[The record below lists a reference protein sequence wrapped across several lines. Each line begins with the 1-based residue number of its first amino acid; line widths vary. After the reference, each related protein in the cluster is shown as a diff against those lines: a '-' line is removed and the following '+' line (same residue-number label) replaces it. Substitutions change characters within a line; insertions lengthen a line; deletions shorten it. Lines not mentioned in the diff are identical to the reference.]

1 MKKKITPL
9 LLLFIAVALCSCND
23 AAKSYSSPQGY
34 NLANPVKKPLP
45 DALLEISGISFG
57 PGSNDS
63 LYAVND
69 EDGSLFSVSIS
80 KTNTQYS
87 RSRFAKS
94 GDYEDL
100 AFYHGKWVV
109 LKSNG
114 TLLSFSPYSIGN
126 ADSIAVYKD
135 MLPQG
140 EYESMAVAG
149 DTLYVL
155 CKSCAADDKKES
167 ISAYAI
173 AGSGGSLA
181 VARSISIPLSGI
193 TKDKAFRPS
202 AMALNPV
209 SGNWFIVSAV
219 NKKLVELNRQF
230 DLAGVHHLKASLFKQ
245 PEGMAFDN
253 AGTLYISNEGG
264 DERADLLVFSFKHSE
279 PGQLK
284 K

>member
-1 MKKKITPL
+1 MKKKL
-9 LLLFIAVALCSCND
+9 QLLLFYSAVVILSACNN
-23 AAKSYSSPQGY
+23 AEKNYTNPGGY
-34 NLANPVKKPLP
+34 DLANPEKKPLP
-45 DALLEISGISFG
+45 DALLEISGVCFDPAVS
-57 PGSNDS
+57 DS

-80 KTNTQYS
+80 ANNTQYS
-87 RSRFAKS
+87 KKRFTKS

-114 TLLSFSPYSIGN
+114 TLLGFSPYSISN

-140 EYESMAVAG
+140 EYEGMAVAG

-155 CKSCAADDKKES
+155 CKSCPADDKKES

-173 AGSGGSLA
+173 TGSGGSFA
-181 VARSISIPLSGI
+181 VARSISISLSGI
-193 TKDKAFRPS
+193 TKDKAFKPS

-219 NKKLVELNRQF
+219 NKKLVELSRQF
-230 DLAGVHHLKASLFKQ
+230 QLVGVHHLKGSLFKQ
-245 PEGMAFDN
+245 PEGMAFNN

-264 DERADLLVFSFKHSE
+264 DERAGLLVFPFK
-279 PGQLK
+279 Q
-284 K
+284 